1 MADDTNGGRTRRRVL
16 AGTAGVLGLGAAG
29 LYLTADTAADVDD
42 YPADFSADSGQSDG
56 LGIAYAD
63 RPVMGSLDADRRL
76 FAWSDYQCP
85 YCRRFDGDTLPEL
98 AENHVATGDLAIV
111 FLDLPLLGE
120 RSLSAGVV
128 SKAVWR
134 AVRDDDPNAWGR
146 FHRYVFSKQG
156 PENGEWAAES
166 NLLSYAAVV
175 DGVPGETVERLVV
188 DDRDAL
194 AASVRA
200 DASVAFDDL
209 GIERGAPV
217 FALSNPS
224 TGDWTSIRGSQPVEA
239 FRDAMT
245 QLGEN

>member
-1 MADDTNGGRTRRRVL
+1 MADDTSGLLTRRRAL
-16 AGTAGVLGLGAAG
+16 AGLAGALGLGAAG

-42 YPADFSADSGQSDG
+42 YAADLSAQSGRSGG
-56 LGIAYAD
+56 LGIDYAD
-63 RPVMGSLDADRRL
+63 RPVLGDPDADLRL

-85 YCRRFDGDTLPEL
+85 YCRRFEEETLPEL
-98 AENHVATGDLAIV
+98 VERDVLDGTLAVV
-111 FLDLPLLGE
+111 FLELPLLGD
-120 RSLSAGVV
+120 RSLTAGVV

-146 FHRYVFSKQG
+146 FHRFVFSKQG
-156 PENGEWAAES
+156 PKNGEWATES
-166 NLLSYAAVV
+166 NLLSYAAAV
-175 DGVPGETVERLVV
+175 DGVPGETVSRLVA

-209 GIERGAPV
+209 ELEPGAPL

-224 TGDWTSIRGSQPVEA
+224 TGDWRAIRGAQPVET

-245 QLGEN
+245 ALREE

>member
-1 MADDTNGGRTRRRVL
+1 MADDTSGLLTRRRAL
-16 AGTAGVLGLGAAG
+16 AGLGGVLGLGAAG

-42 YPADFSADSGQSDG
+42 YAADLSPQSGRSGG
-56 LGIAYAD
+56 LGIDYAD
-63 RPVMGSLDADRRL
+63 RPVLGDADADLRL

-85 YCRRFDGDTLPEL
+85 YCRRFEEETLPALVERDVL
-98 AENHVATGDLAIV
+98 DGTIAVV
-111 FLDLPLLGE
+111 FLELPLLGD
-120 RSLSAGVV
+120 RSLTAGVV

-146 FHRYVFSKQG
+146 FHRFVFSKQG
-156 PENGEWAAES
+156 PENGEWATES
-166 NLLSYAAVV
+166 NLLSYAAAV
-175 DGVPGETVERLVV
+175 DGVPSETVRRLVA

-194 AASVRA
+194 TASVRA

-209 GIERGAPV
+209 ELEPGAPL

-224 TGDWTSIRGSQPVEA
+224 TGDWREIRGAQPVQT

-245 QLGEN
+245 ALREK